1 MKKLYALL
9 MRKGHYGFPVLL
21 QLSFNKAELEEMA
34 NSLNQY
40 EFFPANAYVEEVNE
54 GMIERYFPQRTTL

>member
-9 MRKGHYGFPVLL
+9 MKKGHWGYPVLL
-21 QLSFNKAELEEMA
+21 QVSFNKDELEEIA

-54 GMIERYFPQRTTL
+54 DLIKYYFPQRITL